1 MTRVEFTVLGR
12 SQPGG
17 SKRPVRAGGKPG
29 GRILLIEDAR
39 RSKPW
44 RALVAAAAREAM
56 AGHAPLIGPLLL
68 EVDFYLARPA
78 GHYGSGRNADRVRPA
93 APRYPAVRPD
103 TTKLL
108 RSLEDA
114 LTGSV
119 WRDDAQV
126 VTQVARKRYGHPER
140 AEVTVEVLTVTL
152 ADLDDRYAELSDLS
166 RLFAEET

>member
-1 MTRVEFTVLGR
+1 MTRVVFTVLGR

-56 AGHAPLIGPLLL
+56 ERRAPLIGPLLL
-68 EVDFYLARPA
+68 EVTFYVARPA
-78 GHYGSGRNADRVRPA
+78 GHYGSGRNAGTVRPA
-93 APRYPAVRPD
+93 APSYPAVRPD

-108 RSLEDA
+108 RALEDA
-114 LTGSV
+114 MTGSV

-140 AEVTVEVLTVTL
+140 AEVTVENVT
-152 ADLDDRYAELSDLS
+152 ATRAELDARYAEYSDLS
-166 RLFAEET
+166 RLFAEDG